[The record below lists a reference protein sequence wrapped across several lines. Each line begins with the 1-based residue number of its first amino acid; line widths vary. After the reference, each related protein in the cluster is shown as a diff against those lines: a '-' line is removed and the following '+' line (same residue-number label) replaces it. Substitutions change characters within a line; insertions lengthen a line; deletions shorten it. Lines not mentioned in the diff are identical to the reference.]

1 MENKEIELEIKL
13 HINNRLY
20 ETGNITKEMYNKAKE
35 MIYKTCK
42 ITKNV
47 VVCN

>member
-1 MENKEIELEIKL
+1 MENKNIELEIKL

-35 MIYKTCK
+35 MIYKTCNTSK
-42 ITKNV
+42 SVI
-47 VVCN
+47 VCN

>member
-1 MENKEIELEIKL
+1 MENKNIELEIKL

-35 MIYKTCK
+35 IIYKTCK
-42 ITKNV
+42 TSKFII
-47 VVCN
+47 VCN